1 MIKRLESKLL
11 STAIFNRNYQD
22 RSNLLKPIGA
32 TKLAEKSPRCLSSF
46 RLMEHDHT
54 DLKNIIEA

>member
-1 MIKRLESKLL
+1 MIKRLESQLL

-46 RLMEHDHT
+46 RSTEQ
-54 DLKNIIEA
+54 K